1 MPARRGTVSQELA
14 RSRVHLD
21 VAAFELPDGSNPCCW
36 LLAGRTRA
44 PGTAQSLGA
53 SVPKILVSARPFGA
67 ALLKAMLGNNVF
79 FGDSPGFIHG
89 LSACLQP
96 QLAAWEWH
104 VLVRRQI
111 TKAVMDMDPPPA
123 PVSRVVCA
131 PPCDAACPKATPAAS
146 PGPQGAHQAPGPAAR
161 VRPPERRELRSAAR
175 RKWKRLQ
182 SVF

>member
-1 MPARRGTVSQELA
+1 MPAQQGTISQELA
-14 RSRVHLD
+14 RSRVHWD

-44 PGTAQSLGA
+44 PGIAQSFGA
-53 SVPKILVSARPFGA
+53 SIPEVRVSARPFGA

-79 FGDSPGFIHG
+79 SGDSPGFISPVSG
-89 LSACLQP
+89 CLQP

-104 VLVRRQI
+104 ILVRRQL
-111 TKAVMDMDPPPA
+111 TKAAMNTDLPPA
-123 PVSRVVCA
+123 PVSRGVCA
-131 PPCDAACPKATPAAS
+131 TPCDAACPKVTPAAS